1 MTCNELKRW
10 LKKQGCTFERGK
22 GSHQIVWLGKR
33 RSVFAGHGKNE
44 VPTGTL
50 NAIKRDLG
58 LGGTHD

>member
-10 LKKQGCTFERGK
+10 LTKQGCTFEQGK

-33 RSVFAGHGKNE
+33 RSVFADHGRRE
-44 VPTGTL
+44 MPTGTV

-58 LGGTHD
+58 LR